1 MKRILLAATGS
12 PGDLHPMLA
21 IGLGLKQRGHSAII
35 AKAAAEA
42 ARRVRAEDAVRAAC
56 DAIEECAEGK
66 RVLMSRDRKGVVPV
80 SARERRRFLA
90 VAALYASLD
99 SARCR

>member
-12 PGDLHPMLA
+12 LGDLHPMLA

-56 DAIEECAEGK
+56 DAIEECADGK
-66 RVLMSRDRKGVVPV
+66 RVLTNEPRPQGSGARICTRKAPLPSGRGSV
-80 SARERRRFLA
+80 R
-90 VAALYASLD
+90 
-99 SARCR
+99 